1 MVGILFI
8 LGAMDPEMA
17 RIAKKLTKL
26 GYSFVYGTV
35 NGERCNR
42 TNAYSLDRVE
52 TDKQI
57 VFIESSFAEETIGA
71 ISCDHH
77 NVGDYGYELDH
88 TSFLAA
94 SSIGQVLKLILQN
107 DFDHAVE
114 KLALQVNNIVS
125 FEEDYFFENG
135 HWNLSCNGQTVTICE
150 DVVFIAAFD
159 HCSFEM
165 YQGKCSGVKK
175 DGLVDRR
182 IKALSESLDLTP
194 EAVKAKFKELDS
206 IVTYKKD
213 GILDLTFLNLGHN
226 YSLEYL
232 VIRELSLIKSV
243 PIAVMTSTTSKE
255 DIVFK
260 LMLLALTPEQ
270 VHTVLEEKK
279 FNNFQMV
286 NTFGVPSRGYAGGEI
301 A

>member
-1 MVGILFI
+1 MNGKLFI
-8 LGAMDPEMA
+8 LGAKDPEMDA
-17 RIAKKLTKL
+17 IASMLLQL
-26 GYSFVYGTV
+26 GYDHVEGAIK
-35 NGERCNR
+35 GERCNR
-42 TNAYSLDRVE
+42 TNAYTLDRIYS
-52 TDKQI
+52 DKEL
-57 VFIESSFAEETIGA
+57 VFIESSFEDKVEA
-71 ISCDHH
+71 IHCDHH
-77 NVGDYGYELDH
+77 NVGDHGYELDH
-88 TSFLAA
+88 SSFLAA
-94 SSIGQVLKLILQN
+94 SSIGQVLKLIIRN
-107 DFDHAVE
+107 DFDHAV
-114 KLALQVNNIVS
+114 KILGLQVSSIFS
-125 FEEDYFFENG
+125 IEEDYFFDNG
-135 HWNLSCNGQTVTICE
+135 HWNLACNGQTVTICE

-165 YQGKCSGVKK
+165 YQGKCAGVKK

-194 EAVKAKFKELDS
+194 KAVEAKFKELDS

-213 GILDLTFLNLGHN
+213 GILDLTFLDLGHN

-255 DIVFK
+255 EIIFK